1 MAKRPIYPIL
11 AGTAATFVLAA
22 CAGGFDPD
30 LRSTFNGFDTTS
42 SVRQATE
49 PRPRPDD
56 RGIISYPNYQ
66 VAVARR
72 GDTVGDV
79 AARVGISA
87 DELAR
92 YNGLPA
98 DVSLRGDEVLALPR
112 RVSEPS
118 VATGAISA
126 GPIQPDDG
134 IDITTLAGDAINRA
148 GPVSTAPRRTQ
159 TGTSG
164 REPLRHKVERGE
176 TAYSISRLYNI
187 SVRSLADW
195 NGLDGNLTV
204 REGQYL
210 LIPVAVEANAAA
222 ATTISRPGAGSQTP
236 QPPSSV
242 KPLPKPI
249 AVAPQPNTP
258 KLGGEQTAA
267 SASRLAAPVDG
278 KIIRAFVAKKNDGID
293 IAAAAGT
300 TVQAADAGVVAA
312 ITEDTDQVPILV
324 LRHADNLLTVY
335 ANIDG
340 IKVKKGAKVKRG
352 QALAVVRNGSPS
364 FLHFEVR
371 QGFDAVDPVPLLN

>member
-11 AGTAATFVLAA
+11 AGTAATFLLSA

-42 SVRQATE
+42 SVKQATE
-49 PRPRPDD
+49 PRPMPDD
-56 RGIISYPNYQ
+56 RGVISYPNYQ
-66 VAVARR
+66 VAVAQR
-72 GDTVGDV
+72 GDTVADV
-79 AARVGISA
+79 AARVGIGA

-98 DVSLRGDEVLALPR
+98 NVSLRGDEVLALPR
-112 RVSEPS
+112 RVAEPS
-118 VATGAISA
+118 AATGAITS
-126 GPIQPDDG
+126 GPIQPSDG
-134 IDITTLAGDAINRA
+134 VDITTLAGDAINRA
-148 GPVSTAPRRTQ
+148 GPTSNTQSRTPS
-159 TGTSG
+159 GTSG

-210 LIPVAVEANAAA
+210 LIPVAVQTQAS
-222 ATTISRPGAGSQTP
+222 ATSVVTQPGAGSPTP
-236 QPPSSV
+236 TPPSAV

-249 AVAPQPNTP
+249 AAAPKANTP
-258 KLGGEQTAA
+258 KLGGEATAA

-293 IAAAAGT
+293 IAAAPGT
-300 TVQAADAGVVAA
+300 VVQAAETGVVAA

-324 LRHADNLLTVY
+324 LRHANNLLTVY

-340 IKVKKGAKVKRG
+340 IKVKKGTKVKRG
-352 QALAVVRNGSPS
+352 QALAVVRKGNPS

-371 QGFDAVDPVPLLN
+371 QGFDAVDPVPFLN